1 MPPTLDESC
10 KNQKSLCAHSH
21 IAMPYGC
28 NIVELHMKCNIK
40 DEGGEKNIKV
50 ASLVVL
56 LIRGAKSTLY
66 FCIDTHV
73 QKDNACT

>member
-1 MPPTLDESC
+1 
-10 KNQKSLCAHSH
+10 
-21 IAMPYGC
+21 
-28 NIVELHMKCNIK
+28 MKCNIK
-40 DEGGEKNIKV
+40 DEGGKKTIKV